1 MTTQK
6 AKRQRLHLPNLDGP
20 EVYASFDPSGLRD
33 RLRALPQQCRAAWRQ
48 SQAPLPADLTGDYDK
63 VVIGGMGGSA
73 IAGDLVADLAAL
85 QRTVPVVVARSFHLP
100 FALDRR
106 SLFISCSYS
115 GNTRETLSLFR
126 QAIADGAQ
134 VLAVTAGGTLAEEAK
149 KNNIPILPVKAK
161 GEPRSAVGYNLI
173 LLLGALNRLGLVSV
187 SDDEA
192 QAAVAGLDLQLSR
205 IGEEVSTPD
214 NPAKLL
220 ARELLDKLV
229 VVYGGGI
236 FSGVARRWKAQLNE
250 NAKAWA
256 FYESIPE
263 SLHNSVEPYG
273 VASAVGQDVMALV
286 LQPET
291 AETAETASD
300 ELKERC
306 RVLAQML
313 SWGQVSHRVLPG
325 TDGPPLAQLLNM
337 ILLGDYVSYYLA
349 LLQGLNPSPTPAIER
364 SKDLAELSIRN

>member
-1 MTTQK
+1 MD
-6 AKRQRLHLPNLDGP
+6 LPNLDRP

-85 QRTVPVVVARSFHLP
+85 QRTVPVVVVRSFHLP
-100 FALDRR
+100 FTLDRR

-134 VLAVTAGGTLAEEAK
+134 VLAVTAGGTLAQEAQER
-149 KNNIPILPVKAK
+149 NIPVLPVDAP

-173 LLLGALNRLGLVSV
+173 LLLGALNRSGLVSV

-192 QAAVAGLDLQLSR
+192 QAAVAGLELQLSR
-205 IGEEVSTPD
+205 IGEEVPTPD

-256 FYESIPE
+256 FYENIPE
-263 SLHNSVEPYG
+263 SLHNSGGTLRRGLCGGPGRYG
-273 VASAVGQDVMALV
+273 PGAPTRDGGNGGNGQRR
-286 LQPET
+286 T
-291 AETAETASD
+291 KGT
-300 ELKERC
+300 
-306 RVLAQML
+306 
-313 SWGQVSHRVLPG
+313 LPG
-325 TDGPPLAQLLNM
+325 LDRDALA
-337 ILLGDYVSYYLA
+337 GA
-349 LLQGLNPSPTPAIER
+349 R
-364 SKDLAELSIRN
+364 SATGYCRGRTARPWPNC

>member
-1 MTTQK
+1 MTTKNPQ
-6 AKRQRLHLPNLDGP
+6 RQRLHLPNLDGP
-20 EVYASFDPSGLRD
+20 EVYAAFDPSGLRD
-33 RLRALPQQCRAAWRQ
+33 RLRALPQQCLAAWRQ

-149 KNNIPILPVKAK
+149 QNNIPILPVKAK

-187 SDDEA
+187 SDAEVP
-192 QAAVAGLDLQLSR
+192 AAVAGLELQLSR

-291 AETAETASD
+291 AETAASD
-300 ELKERC
+300 ELKDRC
-306 RVLAQML
+306 RVLAEML

>member
-1 MTTQK
+1 M
-6 AKRQRLHLPNLDGP
+6 
-20 EVYASFDPSGLRD
+20 
-33 RLRALPQQCRAAWRQ
+33 
-48 SQAPLPADLTGDYDK
+48 
-63 VVIGGMGGSA
+63 
-73 IAGDLVADLAAL
+73 
-85 QRTVPVVVARSFHLP
+85 
-100 FALDRR
+100 
-106 SLFISCSYS
+106 
-115 GNTRETLSLFR
+115 
-126 QAIADGAQ
+126 
-134 VLAVTAGGTLAEEAK
+134 
-149 KNNIPILPVKAK
+149 
-161 GEPRSAVGYNLI
+161 
-173 LLLGALNRLGLVSV
+173 LGALNRLGLVSV
-187 SDDEA
+187 SDAEVP
-192 QAAVAGLDLQLSR
+192 AAVRGLELQLSR
-205 IGEEVSTPD
+205 IGEEVATPD

-291 AETAETASD
+291 TETAETETAASD
-300 ELKERC
+300 ELKDRC
-306 RVLAQML
+306 RVLAEML

-325 TDGPPLAQLLNM
+325 TDAPPLAQLLNM

-364 SKDLAELSIRN
+364 SKDLAELSIRNYELRGGRIY